1 MIKRSESLN
10 LRGVIWLHIFPSQKQ
25 VNLNEGEGR
34 KIASLQER
42 LGGLESVKFGE
53 GVFLA
58 INKNIMDI
66 LDGFVDP
73 LSLIG

>member
-1 MIKRSESLN
+1 MSPPFSRLLGFIGGDRKENR
-10 LRGVIWLHIFPSQKQ
+10 KQ